1 MTEAAE
7 HLQSIEIQS
16 ASYWFDTKIDVSRE
30 HAYEIAVIFPAPGTP
45 DAVRD
50 WMLSINDLSGWPG
63 WAKIIG
69 SVFFFL
75 RRNPFEPWFALM
87 ATVDRKHPQRLCSG
101 LPYCPRDSG
110 RLICYFNDSP
120 WAYGN
125 NYGSVLLKV
134 KDLGMLEK
142 R

>member
-1 MTEAAE
+1 MTEAADPV
-7 HLQSIEIQS
+7 QCAEIQS
-16 ASYWFDTKIDVSRE
+16 ASYWFDTKIEVSQG
-30 HAYEIAVIFPAPGTP
+30 HAYEMIVIFPPQGSR

-50 WMLSINDLSGWPG
+50 SILSINDLGGWPA
-63 WAKIIG
+63 WAKMIG

-75 RRNPFEPWFALM
+75 RRNPLQPWFSLM
-87 ATVDRKHPQRLCSG
+87 ATVDRKHPKRLRSG
-101 LPYCPRDSG
+101 LHYYPTASG

-134 KDLGMLEK
+134 KDLGVIEK

>member
-1 MTEAAE
+1 MTEAPNQVQCA
-7 HLQSIEIQS
+7 EIQS
-16 ASYWFDTKIDVSRE
+16 ASYWFDTKIDVSRG
-30 HAYEIAVIFPAPGTP
+30 HAYEIAVVFPAQGTR

-50 WMLSINDLSGWPG
+50 WFLSINDLSGWPA
-63 WAKIIG
+63 WTKIIG
-69 SVFFFL
+69 AVFFFL
-75 RRNPFEPWFALM
+75 RRNPFQPWFSLM

-101 LPYCPRDSG
+101 SPYHPRASG

-120 WAYGN
+120 CAYGN

-134 KDLGMLEK
+134 KDLGAIEK